1 VCWCLA
7 FVIDKP
13 LTPKPK
19 VLGPQPFLISGFS
32 NNVVFLFL
40 YSTFVIAETPI
51 NLFFLHLVLELPI
64 YHVEHPVSFSFQ
76 RRQFLLVPN
85 FTFLF
90 LCVKVYLISV
100 NFYKWLCLVV
110 VLLRFRFLF

>member
-51 NLFFLHLVLELPI
+51 NLFF
-64 YHVEHPVSFSFQ
+64 
-76 RRQFLLVPN
+76 
-85 FTFLF
+85 FTFGIRATNLSCRASCQ
-90 LCVKVYLISV
+90 LLISV
-100 NFYKWLCLVV
+100 QTIPVGAQFHFPIFLREGLFNFCQ
-110 VLLRFRFLF
+110 FL